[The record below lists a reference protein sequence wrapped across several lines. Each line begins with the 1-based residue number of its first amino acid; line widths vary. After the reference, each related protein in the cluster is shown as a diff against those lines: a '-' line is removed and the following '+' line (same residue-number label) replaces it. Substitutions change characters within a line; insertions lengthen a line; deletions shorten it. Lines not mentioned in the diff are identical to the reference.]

1 MPVKTLRRI
10 VKKLNE
16 QVKES
21 RLGMPFFGNP
31 QYNPHSLK
39 PESFSPI
46 EQVESKR
53 RVAFLDGGNQEI
65 VGAPNFSV
73 QMNRIY
79 FCIFDGNKR
88 VMPERIPTKIEYISA
103 TYSVI
108 RKQQVHYDTFILP
121 VHDSYEPY
129 IPKETDLSFNSMDR
143 SVMQGN
149 MRAGISRV
157 ASIARRFGE
166 WEFSRHVIE
175 NELKEGDVFVVDGTL
190 QAAFT
195 NESEYVNRLFES
207 AKKSGVIATGLS
219 KTCTLFT
226 DSGLSLVG
234 AIRLMAEKSKISS
247 PAWFYHPIVDI
258 FNPTHRA
265 ALYIVKLNSNAD
277 RIYRY
282 EVFITQDNA
291 MSDKDKQEVFSKLS
305 ENSGDVS
312 FPGYP
317 YGLIVADL
325 HGRVRYNEMEGY
337 RMMFLSEISKSGSW
351 EKFKRYIRATD
362 AHDVLDMLAG

>member
-1 MPVKTLRRI
+1 
-10 VKKLNE
+10 VKKLDE

-21 RLGMPFFGNP
+21 RLGTPFFGNS
-31 QYNPHSLK
+31 QYNPHPLK

-46 EQVESKR
+46 KHVESGR
-53 RVAFLDGGNQEI
+53 RIAFLDGGNQEI
-65 VGAPNFSV
+65 VGAPNFSI

-79 FCIFDGNKR
+79 FCIFDGDKR
-88 VMPERIPTKIEYISA
+88 VSPENIPNKIEYVSA

-108 RKQQVHYDTFILP
+108 REQQVHYDTAILP
-121 VHDSYEPY
+121 VHDSYAQY

-166 WEFSRHVIE
+166 WEYSRHVID
-175 NELKEGDVFVVDGTL
+175 NELQEGDIFVADGTL

-195 NESEYVNRLFES
+195 NESRYVNRFFES
-207 AKKSGVIATGLS
+207 AKKSDVIATGLS
-219 KTCTLFT
+219 KTCALFT

-234 AIRLMAEKSKISS
+234 AIRLMAERSKIAS
-247 PAWFYHPIVDI
+247 PAWFYHPVVDI

-265 ALYIVKLNSNAD
+265 SLYVVKLNSSAD

-282 EVFITQDNA
+282 EIFQTQDKA
-291 MSDKDKQEVFSKLS
+291 MSDEDKEEVFSKIS
-305 ENSGDVS
+305 ENSRDPS

-325 HGRVRYNEMEGY
+325 HARVRYNEMEGY
-337 RMMFLSEISKSGSW
+337 KMMFLSEMSKAGSW

-362 AHDVLDMLAG
+362 THDVLDMLAG